1 MAGGNKQVSKQTTTS
16 GPWPPAQ
23 KYLRGAMQKAANLAQ
38 NKKGFNP
45 YPGQSYVPF
54 SGETEAGLGQIQ
66 GMAGQPNPF
75 YAGNAGF
82 NQGLVG
88 GQYDLDQ
95 SGYQNLAGNAI
106 NTEGDYR
113 TMFDQTNPL
122 FEQVVN
128 TQAGKIGDDVA
139 RQFGG
144 ASFGSAASTGA
155 LVDQIGDYR
164 NKMASEN
171 FYNLQNLKRGLLGD
185 ITGLQGQNRGFEMD
199 RLGAMAGLSQQD
211 IQNRL
216 AGVGQSDQIYQ
227 SQFAPAER
235 MLGVGAARE
244 AKAGEAL
251 QAQMDKFDVRQQAPW
266 NRLGAAYPYF
276 TGTGGSTQQTTMEQ
290 PTDPWGRILG
300 GGLLASQALSPG
312 GMFNQGGG
320 LFR

>member
-1 MAGGNKQVSKQTTTS
+1 MSGSKQTSKQTTTS

-23 KYLRGAMQKAANLAQ
+23 KYLMGAMKTAANLAQ

-54 SGETEAGLGQIQ
+54 SGETEAGLNQIQ
-66 GMAGQPNPF
+66 GLASQPNQF
-75 YAGNAGF
+75 YQPASQF
-82 NQGLVG
+82 TQGLIG
-88 GQYDLDQ
+88 GDYNLDQ

-106 NTEGDYR
+106 NTEGDFR
-113 TMFDQTNPL
+113 TMFDQVNPL
-122 FEQVVN
+122 FDQVVN

-171 FYNLQNLKRGLLGD
+171 FFNQQNLRRGLLGD
-185 ITGLQGQNRGFEMD
+185 ITGLQGANRGFEMD
-199 RLGAMAGLSQQD
+199 RLGAKSALSQQD
-211 IQNRL
+211 IQNRMG
-216 AGVGQSDQIYQ
+216 GVGLADQVYQ
-227 SQFAPAER
+227 SQFLPAER

-244 AKAGEAL
+244 AKAGEQL
-251 QAQMDKFDVRQQAPW
+251 QSLMDRYDTRQQAPW

-276 TGTGGSTQQTTMEQ
+276 AGTGGSQQTQTSEV
-290 PTDPWGRILG
+290 PTDPFGKIAG
-300 GGLLASQALSPG
+300 FGLLASQAASPG
-312 GMFNQGGG
+312 GIFNQAGR